1 MESAEGLR
9 LVTEGML
16 AAVGEDCGLGA
27 VVKFDFGADGVVVI
41 DATVI
46 PNEVTNIDK
55 PAACTLQ
62 QSMEDFEL
70 MNDGKLDSTQA
81 FMSGRLKVLGDM
93 GLALRI
99 DGALHK
105 KG

>member
-16 AAVGEDCGLGA
+16 VAVGEDYELGG
-27 VVKFDFGADGVVVI
+27 VVKFDFGTDGFVVI
-41 DATVI
+41 DATVL
-46 PNEVTNIDK
+46 PNEVTHIGK

-62 QSMEDFEL
+62 QSLEDFEL
-70 MNDGKLDSTQA
+70 INEVKLDSTQA
-81 FMSGRLKVLGDM
+81 LMSGRLKVIGDM
-93 GLALRI
+93 GLAIGI
-99 DGALHK
+99 DGALPK